1 MRRVLGLDEPRMPFG
16 SEPLSASQIAILRD
30 WIDRGTSPAADAA
43 PRPTHW
49 AYVKPRAPEL
59 PDVRR
64 PDWVRNPIDRFVLAR
79 LEKESLSP
87 SPEAG
92 RETLI
97 RRLSLDLTGLPP
109 SIEEV
114 DAFLKNMS
122 SDAYEKVVDRLLA
135 SPHYGEKW
143 ARPWLDLARYA
154 DTNGYEK
161 DSTRTNWKYR
171 DWVIEAL
178 NRDLSFRDFTIEQI
192 AGDMLPNATVEQ
204 KIATGFH
211 RNTLLNQEGG
221 VDDEEA
227 RWETLVDRVNTTATV
242 WLGSTLGCAQ
252 CHNHKFDPFTQ
263 KDYYR
268 FLAFFDNAAYEILKL
283 GQGESW
289 VVEPELA
296 LPTPEQ
302 EEKRVRLETEMAGLR
317 ARLEE
322 STPVIEADRDQWE
335 KDLKG
340 AGKSW
345 TLLRP
350 ESYRS
355 LGGATLAVL
364 EDGSLLASG
373 TNPDADTYEIEGAV
387 DVGPAITAV
396 RLEVLPDASLPAGGP
411 GRDPEGNFFLT
422 AFELEISGA
431 GAPAQFRE
439 AAADDAQAGYEIARV
454 LSRRPGAGGWAID
467 ASETRAPLVRQA
479 VFVLKESLALA
490 PGSRVTIR
498 LKHDMPL
505 AARNVGRF
513 RVSLTAIAEP
523 TAIVALPARLR
534 PVLERPLAERTEA
547 ERKALAEAHRS
558 VSPRLAPLRDRMAE
572 LQKELK
578 DLGIVTAQI
587 LEERPSHERPS
598 THLRVRGSFVSK
610 GERVYADVPAVFRSF
625 DPLPEDQM
633 PNRLGLARWL
643 VSEENP
649 LVARVTVNR
658 LWEGLFGKGLVETS
672 EDFGIQGSPPSHPD
686 LLDWLATE
694 LVRGGWSVKSLLRTI
709 VTSSTYR
716 QSSAVTAE
724 LVKRDP
730 ANLLL
735 ARGAR
740 FRVGAEE
747 VRDIALSVSG
757 LLSPDVGGP
766 SVFPFQPD
774 GVWDRPYSDD
784 RWVMSSGRERYRRG
798 LYTFLRRTAPY
809 PSLTTFDAPSRE
821 LCTARR
827 ITTNTPLQA
836 LTTLNDPVFFEAAQH
851 LAARVVAE
859 AGPGSEARAVLGFR
873 LCVSRKPTPEELR
886 RIVQFQREQR
896 RKFEV
901 DPEAAIA
908 VVEGTWDEAMRV
920 SPAELASW
928 ILVSNVLLNLDET
941 VTRE

>member
-1 MRRVLGLDEPRMPFG
+1 
-16 SEPLSASQIAILRD
+16 
-30 WIDRGTSPAADAA
+30 
-43 PRPTHW
+43 
-49 AYVKPRAPEL
+49 
-59 PDVRR
+59 
-64 PDWVRNPIDRFVLAR
+64 
-79 LEKESLSP
+79 
-87 SPEAG
+87 
-92 RETLI
+92 
-97 RRLSLDLTGLPP
+97 
-109 SIEEV
+109 
-114 DAFLKNMS
+114 
-122 SDAYEKVVDRLLA
+122 
-135 SPHYGEKW
+135 
-143 ARPWLDLARYA
+143 
-154 DTNGYEK
+154 
-161 DSTRTNWKYR
+161 
-171 DWVIEAL
+171 
-178 NRDLSFRDFTIEQI
+178 
-192 AGDMLPNATVEQ
+192 
-204 KIATGFH
+204 
-211 RNTLLNQEGG
+211 
-221 VDDEEA
+221 
-227 RWETLVDRVNTTATV
+227 
-242 WLGSTLGCAQ
+242 
-252 CHNHKFDPFTQ
+252 
-263 KDYYR
+263 
-268 FLAFFDNAAYEILKL
+268 
-283 GQGESW
+283 
-289 VVEPELA
+289 
-296 LPTPEQ
+296 
-302 EEKRVRLETEMAGLR
+302 
-317 ARLEE
+317 
-322 STPVIEADRDQWE
+322 
-335 KDLKG
+335 
-340 AGKSW
+340 
-345 TLLRP
+345 
-350 ESYRS
+350 
-355 LGGATLAVL
+355 
-364 EDGSLLASG
+364 
-373 TNPDADTYEIEGAV
+373 
-387 DVGPAITAV
+387 
-396 RLEVLPDASLPAGGP
+396 
-411 GRDPEGNFFLT
+411 
-422 AFELEISGA
+422 
-431 GAPAQFRE
+431 
-439 AAADDAQAGYEIARV
+439 
-454 LSRRPGAGGWAID
+454 
-467 ASETRAPLVRQA
+467 
-479 VFVLKESLALA
+479 
-490 PGSRVTIR
+490 
-498 LKHDMPL
+498 
-505 AARNVGRF
+505 
-513 RVSLTAIAEP
+513 
-523 TAIVALPARLR
+523 
-534 PVLERPLAERTEA
+534 
-547 ERKALAEAHRS
+547 
-558 VSPRLAPLRDRMAE
+558 MAE

-730 ANLLL
+730 ANFLL